1 MFVQKIFLDYTYGI
15 GKIYTAE
22 AKQSPSFELL
32 AMFGGVGIGLLGLT
46 WYESRYM
53 KKKPVQSNARFREEE
68 SGVVTAPSSSGH
80 NHESQQQHLLQE
92 VNAYKLAMMI
102 AIGIGAHALFL
113 SDN

>member
-22 AKQSPSFELL
+22 EIEKAKQSPSFELL

-92 VNAYKLAMMI
+92 VNAYKLP
-102 AIGIGAHALFL
+102 
-113 SDN
+113 